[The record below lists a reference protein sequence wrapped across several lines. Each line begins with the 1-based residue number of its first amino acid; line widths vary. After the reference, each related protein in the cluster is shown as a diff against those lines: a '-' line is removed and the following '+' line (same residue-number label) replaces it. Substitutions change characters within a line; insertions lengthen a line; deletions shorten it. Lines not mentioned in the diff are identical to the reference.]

1 MTEKSERRWGL
12 LRFTLL
18 SLIAL
23 LAVSTIG
30 GATYEATASA
40 RDRLMYP
47 PPGKL
52 IDIGGRKLH
61 INCIGQGPPTVILDA
76 GLGDSS
82 VTGSLCSRRSPSSR
96 RSALMIALAWDRA
109 TPTRL
114 RVPLIGSSLI

>member
-61 INCIGQGPPTVILDA
+61 INCIGQGPPYSDPRRWFGRFLCVLVPCAAGDRQAHA
-76 GLGDSS
+76 GL
-82 VTGSLCSRRSPSSR
+82 L
-96 RSALMIALAWDRA
+96 L
-109 TPTRL
+109 
-114 RVPLIGSSLI
+114 